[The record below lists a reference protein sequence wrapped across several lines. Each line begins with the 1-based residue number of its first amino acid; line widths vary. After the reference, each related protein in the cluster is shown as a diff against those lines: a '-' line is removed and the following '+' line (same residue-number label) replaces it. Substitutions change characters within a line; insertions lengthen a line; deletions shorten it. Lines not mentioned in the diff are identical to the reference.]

1 MHGIPHSSAEAA
13 DFVSAALSKKPDL
26 VVHSG
31 DLPATVRALSELFAA
46 SGYFFDR
53 GGPVK
58 IIQSPEGGA
67 PVAARLTVNLVVIE
81 AHHLC
86 QPIKLDA
93 GGNRIPVTL
102 SERVGKMYLDM
113 MGDWGLRHLAGIA
126 TTPLLLADGS
136 MRAVGGYDEATGQWC
151 SRVPP
156 LKLLERPTQADA
168 KAALR
173 FIRQTFQTFPF
184 ADAQRKHDPARGVE
198 VVNLDSPIGAD
209 ESAFLAG
216 LLTAISRPSLQLAP
230 GFLARAPSIS
240 GAGTGKG
247 MLVRA
252 ICEIAYGLRP
262 RAFTTG
268 TEKAEL
274 DKRLAAELVEAAPV
288 LFLDNVNGVVLRSD
302 TLASVLTERPA
313 RVRLLGVTR
322 MVPLNSTAFIA
333 ITGNGLTVS
342 EDLARRF
349 LVCELDALCE
359 DPEARSFEDGFLGQ
373 IESRRG
379 ELLAAALAI
388 WRWGRQNPTEIK
400 RGRPLG
406 SFETWCSWV
415 RDPLM
420 ALGCK
425 DPVERVA
432 SVKASDPRRQSI
444 AELFQVWWQYHANSP
459 VKADELH
466 DAVKAVIDPQG
477 RGRQYIVSYL
487 NRHVGTR
494 NAGFV
499 LSSEKPTGK
508 WGASTYALQL
518 ANPPRH

>member
-1 MHGIPHSSAEAA
+1 
-13 DFVSAALSKKPDL
+13 
-26 VVHSG
+26 
-31 DLPATVRALSELFAA
+31 
-46 SGYFFDR
+46 
-53 GGPVK
+53 
-58 IIQSPEGGA
+58 
-67 PVAARLTVNLVVIE
+67 
-81 AHHLC
+81 
-86 QPIKLDA
+86 
-93 GGNRIPVTL
+93 
-102 SERVGKMYLDM
+102 
-113 MGDWGLRHLAGIA
+113 
-126 TTPLLLADGS
+126 
-136 MRAVGGYDEATGQWC
+136 
-151 SRVPP
+151 
-156 LKLLERPTQADA
+156 
-168 KAALR
+168 
-173 FIRQTFQTFPF
+173 
-184 ADAQRKHDPARGVE
+184 
-198 VVNLDSPIGAD
+198 
-209 ESAFLAG
+209 
-216 LLTAISRPSLQLAP
+216 
-230 GFLARAPSIS
+230 
-240 GAGTGKG
+240 
-247 MLVRA
+247 
-252 ICEIAYGLRP
+252 
-262 RAFTTG
+262 
-268 TEKAEL
+268 
-274 DKRLAAELVEAAPV
+274 
-288 LFLDNVNGVVLRSD
+288 
-302 TLASVLTERPA
+302 
-313 RVRLLGVTR
+313 
-322 MVPLNSTAFIA
+322 VPLNSTAFIA

-342 EDLARRF
+342 GDLARRF

-459 VKADELH
+459 VKADELD